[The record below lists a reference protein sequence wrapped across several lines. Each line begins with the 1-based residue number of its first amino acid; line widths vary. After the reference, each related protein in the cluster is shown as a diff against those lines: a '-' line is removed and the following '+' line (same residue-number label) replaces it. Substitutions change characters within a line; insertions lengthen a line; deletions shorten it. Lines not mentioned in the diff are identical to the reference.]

1 MFETIGRENEGKDV
15 MKGRKLKVPVIY
27 SDVKTTPVEQ
37 EVKSGAKNSLNI
49 EVK

>member
-1 MFETIGRENEGKDV
+1 

-27 SDVKTTPVEQ
+27 NDVTTTPVAQ